1 MTPSFAISSAL
12 RDPDQLGSPVYEELV
27 GEEIYWTIDIPS
39 KGKRVLLYL
48 HNYLKSMAMYSVN
61 LKVAELPTFGK
72 ELLTLLC
79 LFPLWL
85 CLFVI

>member
-39 KGKRVLLYL
+39 KGNVIYDINIIVK
-48 HNYLKSMAMYSVN
+48 NMAIYSVN
-61 LKVAELPTFGK
+61 LKVAELPPFGK
-72 ELLTLLC
+72 ELFTVLC
-79 LFPLWL
+79 LFSLWL

>member
-39 KGKRVLLYL
+39 KLID
-48 HNYLKSMAMYSVN
+48 
-61 LKVAELPTFGK
+61 KVICGEGLSIITIPC
-72 ELLTLLC
+72 LC
-79 LFPLWL
+79 NIL
-85 CLFVI
+85 